1 MLIVPKNIYCI
12 GRNYAEHANEL
23 GNDIPDQPLLFSK
36 PTHAY
41 VETSNQIINLPTNQG
56 EIHYEIEMVLHVQQ
70 KVKKGDLVEDVVSH
84 MALGLD
90 LTLRDV
96 QTELKKKGHP
106 WLRAKGFK
114 NSAIVT
120 PFWIFEGNDDCY
132 NHDFSFVI
140 NDKIVQVGNIKNMLF
155 PFQTI
160 VDECQ
165 ESFGLGSG
173 DLIFTGTPQGV
184 GPLRSG
190 DCCQLYWG
198 NELKGSFIVA

>member
-1 MLIVPKNIYCI
+1 MIVPKNIYCI
-12 GRNYAEHANEL
+12 GRNYAEHASEL
-23 GNDIPDQPLLFSK
+23 GNEIPNQPLLFSK

-56 EIHYEIEMVLHVQQ
+56 EIHHEIEIVLHIQQ
-70 KVKKGDLVEDVVSH
+70 IVKKGDLVEDVVSH

-120 PFWIFEGNDDCY
+120 PFWIFEGTNDCY
-132 NHDFSFVI
+132 KHDFSFVI

-165 ESFGLGSG
+165 ESFGLGNG
-173 DLIFTGTPQGV
+173 DLIFTGTPKGV

-190 DCCQLYWG
+190 DRCQMYWG
-198 NELKGSFIVA
+198 NELRGSFIVA